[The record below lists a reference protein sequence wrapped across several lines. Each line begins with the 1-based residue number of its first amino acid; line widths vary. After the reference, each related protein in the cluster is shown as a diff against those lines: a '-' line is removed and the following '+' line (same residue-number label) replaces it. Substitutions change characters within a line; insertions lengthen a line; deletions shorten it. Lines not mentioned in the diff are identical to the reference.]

1 MSIFVARNITTV
13 FHDEQDNNNIF
24 GDAAGIL
31 ADFVDGST
39 G

>member
-1 MSIFVARNITTV
+1 MSIFVARNNTTV
-13 FHDEQDNNNIF
+13 FHDEQDYNNIF

-31 ADFVDGST
+31 TDVVDSGT